1 MTRNPI
7 YEFEIGINYKNKN
20 KDIVTVISYLFIYLF
35 RNYPRMFFDDTIY
48 RKAEMLLSK
57 DTSFKGR
64 VIKQKIYKIRGNK

>member
-20 KDIVTVISYLFIYLF
+20 KDIVTVISYLF

-48 RKAEMLLSK
+48 GKAEMLLSK